1 MRSAGNASIF
11 SIRVLLSAGI
21 SVPSTRLL
29 VAFYQHTPPLP
40 MPRPVSRHRAREGAD
55 RWSGDIRSFPG
66 CAGLSGKNVLARL
79 TGPGLAAND
88 LQSSCADLFRVSTPA
103 SQPLQGVDGRHKAHG
118 CPVRLFAAATQ
129 RCRRPRDNFWFP
141 LAGLGPATHVFEC
154 GSIDSR
160 EGVDGRD
167 KPGQGDRRLY
177 RVRYQQPFLLN
188 RTAVAQGR
196 PRRNWGREVPP
207 FIASRFSPDSPAI
220 LAGRLPR

>member
-88 LQSSCADLFRVSTPA
+88 LQSSCADLFRLSTPS
-103 SQPLQGVDGRHKAHG
+103 SQPLQGVDGRHKAG
-118 CPVRLFAAATQ
+118 QDEIGDARSLPLS
-129 RCRRPRDNFWFP
+129 PRDFP
-141 LAGLGPATHVFEC
+141 
-154 GSIDSR
+154 
-160 EGVDGRD
+160 
-167 KPGQGDRRLY
+167 
-177 RVRYQQPFLLN
+177 
-188 RTAVAQGR
+188 RTAL
-196 PRRNWGREVPP
+196 
-207 FIASRFSPDSPAI
+207 RFLRAGC
-220 LAGRLPR
+220 LANLARWDEALSEIGS